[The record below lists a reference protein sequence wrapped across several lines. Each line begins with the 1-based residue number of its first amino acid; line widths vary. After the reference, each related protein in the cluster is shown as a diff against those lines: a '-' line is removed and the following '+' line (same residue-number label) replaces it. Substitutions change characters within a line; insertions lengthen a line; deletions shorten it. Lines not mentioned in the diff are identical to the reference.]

1 VEGCLRNIRT
11 FIIASLILLTQA
23 IAGLSHGQST
33 GLGDITVVITKLRN
47 AKGEVL
53 ISLYNRA
60 EGFPKDRSTILRSA
74 AILARA
80 SGQVTTVFRD
90 LPYGDYAIAVLHDE
104 DGSHDMT
111 FGALHLPKEG
121 YCFSNNVKAV
131 LKAPKFKKAK
141 FTLDRDNVTQT
152 LRMRY

>member
-1 VEGCLRNIRT
+1 LRNIRT

-33 GLGDITVVITKLRN
+33 GLGDISVVITKLRN

-60 EGFPKDRSTILRSA
+60 EGFPKDRSAIVRSA
-74 AILARA
+74 AVRATA
-80 SGQVTTVFRD
+80 SGEVATVFED

-104 DGSHDMT
+104 DGSRDMT
-111 FGALHLPKEG
+111 FGLFHLPKEG

-131 LKAPKFKKAK
+131 LKAPRFEQAS
-141 FTLDRDNVTQT
+141 FTLDRDNVTQI